1 MKIGMQK
8 MLQMLCRM
16 RTRPTRVWNFGA
28 VFLMFLQP
36 FAGGPSVLVSWDA
49 NRESDLA
56 GYKVY
61 YGAESGR
68 YDNDVFV
75 GNVTSHQLTGLE
87 AGRRYFIAVTALDDS
102 GNESSF
108 SGEVNVIAPESGGGD
123 HDPTDSTLDDSRV
136 LGAVVYN
143 YPNPFNLNDEI
154 THIRYELLGA
164 AEVTIEIL
172 DANSNL
178 VRKLLLGVFRAA
190 GEHTEDTWDGRN
202 ANGDLVANGIYFC
215 SIRTGA
221 EHRIA
226 KIAVTR

>member
-8 MLQMLCRM
+8 MLQILGIMKI
-16 RTRPTRVWNFGA
+16 RPTRVWSFGA
-28 VFLMFLQP
+28 VFLIFLQP
-36 FAGGPSVLVSWDA
+36 FEGGPSVLVSWDA

-75 GNVTSHQLTGLE
+75 GNVTSHRFTGLE

-102 GNESSF
+102 GNESDF
-108 SGEVNVIAPESGGGD
+108 SQEVNVIAPESGGGD
-123 HDPTDSTLDDSRV
+123 DDPPGSSSDGSRV

-143 YPNPFNLNDEI
+143 FPNPFNLNGAV
-154 THIRYELLGA
+154 THIRYELLDM

-172 DANSNL
+172 NANSNL
-178 VRKLLLGVFRAA
+178 VRKLVGGEFRAA

-202 ANGDLVANGIYFC
+202 ADGDLVANGIYFC